1 MKLEFMGML
10 LCFEVIAEPPAVAS
24 GCPDA
29 NKGTNCLATNREDR
43 YCSRFCRA
51 SVAGKYVRLSLS

>member
-24 GCPDA
+24 GCQTLTKNQMPA
-29 NKGTNCLATNREDR
+29 IN
-43 YCSRFCRA
+43 
-51 SVAGKYVRLSLS
+51 